1 MNTMQSTA
9 NNLIDSYWELFVTE
23 DRNTDIAFSFIYNHY
38 SQNLY
43 DYGIRL
49 GYPEYVCKDAMH
61 DTFYHLY
68 IARKKLSAVDKKASY
83 LFKTFKNKLI
93 DTTRTKSNRN
103 VNIDQIDLSD
113 FSIKITALD
122 TIIDEETTERLVVL
136 VNNLLSNLTS
146 HQKEVVYLRYMQ
158 NMSYDEIA
166 SILNITNDSA
176 RKLVYRS
183 LESLRNKMLGVNYQD
198 LFLLF
203 WIISYYFGVSS
214 I

>member
-1 MNTMQSTA
+1 MQNTDNQ
-9 NNLIDSYWELFVTE
+9 LIDSYWELFIAESKSTE
-23 DRNTDIAFSFIYNHY
+23 RAFSFIYNHY

-43 DYGIRL
+43 DYGIKL
-49 GYPEYVCKDAMH
+49 GYPEYVCKDTLH

-68 IARKKLSAVDKKASY
+68 VVRKKLSAVDKKASY
-83 LFKTFKNKLI
+83 LFKTFRNKLI

-122 TIIDEETTERLVVL
+122 TIIDEETTERLVAL
-136 VNNLLSNLTS
+136 VDNLLNSLTP
-146 HQKEVVYLRYMQ
+146 HQKEAVYLRYMQ

-183 LESLRNKMLGVNYQD
+183 LENLRDKMIGVNYEG
-198 LFLLF
+198 LLLLVL
-203 WIISYYFGVSS
+203 II
-214 I
+214 